1 MGPAV
6 VGEMEGG
13 REVKE
18 ETCKQTPTVREE
30 GGDGRGAW

>member
-6 VGEMEGG
+6 VGEMEEGG
-13 REVKE
+13 VKE

-30 GGDGRGAW
+30 GGDGRGAG